1 MVNAL
6 FWAEMDTAFHNK
18 RYQVSEL
25 SKKSLITVGE
35 HERGGAGLILKES
48 DTWHTTFKFHSFI
61 YLITRIACCLP
72 ETIEDIIDEQPI
84 SVTNN
89 FLSKK
94 TS

>member
-1 MVNAL
+1 MY
-6 FWAEMDTAFHNK
+6 TAFHNK

-35 HERGGAGLILKES
+35 QERGRAGLILKES
-48 DTWHTTFKFHSFI
+48 DTGNTTFKFYSFI

-72 ETIEDIIDEQPI
+72 ETIEDINKYIDEQPI

-94 TS
+94 TNSKKS